1 MTAIP
6 EHLANPDMSVARF
19 GGGAGD
25 LPARARVVVIGA
37 GIIGSSVAYHL
48 SKLGWTDVVVLER
61 HALTSGTSW
70 HAAGLVSQVRGS
82 HAMTALARLNVPLYS
97 SLEAETGIPTGFR
110 QVGSLSA
117 VRTEARMTE
126 TLYGVTL
133 ARDAGIP
140 MDVLTPAQVQEYWP
154 AASVDDLVGGAI
166 TPNDGTVNPG
176 DAALAMAKGA
186 HDRGVAFFEGL
197 TVTGFTSAAGAVTG
211 VITDK
216 GTVECEYVVLAS
228 GLWSSELGRLAGV
241 PLSLYPA
248 EHVWVMTDPSPNAD
262 EKLPFLR
269 DLDGYLYIRHYNGRF
284 VVGAFEPKGKPIA
297 PGALGEDFAFGEFGA
312 DWDHFAPVLAKA
324 RERLPELND
333 LGFHHYLRGPESF
346 TPDVN
351 FNLGE
356 SPELRGFFVGAG
368 FNSQGI
374 IYAPGAGTAL
384 AEWMVSGA
392 PTYDLTEVDPSRT
405 GGWANNRAWLH
416 ERTAESLGRL
426 YAMHW
431 PHLQPS
437 TARGPRRTP
446 LWSQLDAA
454 GAVFGEAAGWERANW
469 FAPAGAKRA
478 YAYSFGK
485 QNWFEPVE
493 TECRAARQS
502 AALFDL
508 STYAKFMVQGPAALD
523 WLQRLSASDVDVP
536 AGRVVYTTWCNE
548 RGGVEMDPT
557 VTRLG
562 EDQFLVAAPT
572 AWQRRTEWLLRREA
586 PPAAVIT
593 DVTSG
598 YAVLA
603 VQGPRSRE
611 ILARVTDADLSN
623 DGFPFLTATHL
634 DAGWAKAWAL
644 RVSYVGELGWELW
657 VPTEFAAD
665 LHDKLMAAGDDVGLI
680 HAGFHAFDALRI
692 ERGFRSWGHDI
703 GVMDDPFAVGLG
715 FTASTRKTVHVGAEA
730 LATLRERPLTRRLV
744 NIKLRDPA
752 PVLFHG
758 ESLLRN
764 GSYAGFVTSGG
775 YGYTLGA
782 ATAIAWIH
790 ADEPVTQAFLDAGD
804 LEVEIATQRHP
815 IDAGIR
821 PFYDPTGERLRG

>member
-1 MTAIP
+1 MTSIP
-6 EHLANPDMSVARF
+6 ERLANPDMSASRF
-19 GGGAGD
+19 GGGSGD
-25 LPARARVVVIGA
+25 LPSSARVVIVGA

-48 SKLGWTDVVVLER
+48 SKLGWTDIVVLER

-70 HAAGLVSQVRGS
+70 HAAGLVSQVRGT
-82 HAMTALARLNVPLYS
+82 HAMSQLARLNVPLYS

-110 QVGSLSA
+110 QVGSLSVA
-117 VRTEARMTE
+117 RTEARMTE

-133 ARDAGIP
+133 AHDAGVQ
-140 MDVLTPAQVQEYWP
+140 MDVLTPAEVQGYWP
-154 AASVDDLVGGAI
+154 AAAVDDLVGGAI

-176 DAALAMAKGA
+176 DAALALAKGA
-186 HDRGVAFFEGL
+186 HDRGVAFFEGVR
-197 TVTGFTSAAGAVTG
+197 VTGFTATAGAVTG
-211 VITDK
+211 VVTDG
-216 GTVECEYVVLAS
+216 GTVGCEYVVLAS

-241 PLSLYPA
+241 PISLYPA
-248 EHVWVMTDPSPNAD
+248 EHVWVMTDPSPNAT
-262 EKLPFLR
+262 ESLPFLR
-269 DLDGYLYIRHYNGRF
+269 DLDGYLYIRRYNDRF
-284 VVGAFEPKGKPIA
+284 VVGAFEPKGKPIS
-297 PGALGEDFAFGEFGA
+297 PRTVGQEFSFGELGP
-312 DWDHFAPVLAKA
+312 DWDHFAPVLANA
-324 RERLPELND
+324 RERLPELNE

-356 SPELRGFFVGAG
+356 SPELRGFFVAAG

-374 IYAPGAGTAL
+374 IYGPGAGTAL
-384 AEWMVSGA
+384 AEWIVSGA
-392 PTYDLTEVDPSRT
+392 PTYDLTEVDPARS

-431 PHLQPS
+431 PNLQPT

-446 LWSQLDAA
+446 LWNQLDGA

-469 FAPAGAKRA
+469 FAPAGAKRE
-478 YAYSFGK
+478 YVYSFGK

-508 STYAKFMVQGPAALD
+508 STYAKFMVEGPDALT

-548 RGGVEMDPT
+548 RGGIELDPT
-557 VTRLG
+557 VTRLD
-562 EDQFLVAAPT
+562 ESRFLVAAPT
-572 AWQRRTEWLLRREA
+572 MWQRRTEWLLRRGA
-586 PPAAVIT
+586 PPGAVIT
-593 DVTSG
+593 DVTGG

-603 VQGPRSRE
+603 VQGPRSRDV
-611 ILARVTDADLSN
+611 LVRLTDADLS
-623 DGFPFLTATHL
+623 DEALPFLAAASI
-634 DAGWAKAWAL
+634 DAGWSKAWAL

-665 LHDKLMAAGDDVGLI
+665 LHDKLMEAGRDIGI
-680 HAGFHAFDALRI
+680 THAGFHALDALRI

-703 GVMDDPFAVGLG
+703 GGMDDPFAAGLG
-715 FTASTRKTVHVGAEA
+715 FTVSKHKSVHLGAPA
-730 LATLRERPLTRRLV
+730 LAALRDEPRTRRLV
-744 NIKLRDPA
+744 SVRLRDPE
-752 PVLFHG
+752 PVLVHG
-758 ESLLRN
+758 ESLVRD

-782 ATAIAWIH
+782 ATAIAWLR
-790 ADEPVTQAFLDAGD
+790 ADVPITPELLHGSVF
-804 LEVEIATQRHP
+804 EVEIATDRFAADVQLE
-815 IDAGIR
+815 
-821 PFYDPTGERLRG
+821 PFYDPTGARLRG